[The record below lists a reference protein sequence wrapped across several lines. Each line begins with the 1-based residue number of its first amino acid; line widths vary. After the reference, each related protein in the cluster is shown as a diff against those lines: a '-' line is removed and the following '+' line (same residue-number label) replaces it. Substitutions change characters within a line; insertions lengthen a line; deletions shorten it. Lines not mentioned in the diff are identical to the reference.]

1 MHIQLEIITT
11 LKNELSR
18 VTTLEQQMAKD
29 LEKLP
34 EGFLMKR
41 NDGRVFHVIKANGE
55 KEIRQLNNKD
65 SDDIKLFGEL
75 KYKRYIKAAL
85 PVLKDWIKYIKSF
98 IQNVIVYDPLKIQE
112 KLKIQYHG
120 LNGMPI
126 FLEGDINPENWE
138 SNSSPP
144 MYEEGLIHPS
154 QKGMMTRSKSEAQIA
169 SSYESQG
176 WKFMYEPVVKLPDGR
191 ILRPDFAVLHPIKR
205 KVIYM
210 LYGVCL
216 ILLIV
221 GLFFFS
227 RKPKTTLETPFAV
240 MDVLEKIKL
249 PVVKESDTI
258 IGRPYTENK
267 VSIVQSYYDYKANES
282 EQTNSI
288 IYYQDTYIQ
297 NCGISYSNDGEPFDV
312 VAVLDGEV
320 IEVKQDTLL
329 GNIIKIKHSE
339 SVMSVYQSIGDI
351 NVAVGDNV
359 VKGTVLATSS
369 TSNIRSTLNNHLYF
383 ELLIDGINVN
393 PEEYYD
399 KSL

>member
-1 MHIQLEIITT
+1 M
-11 LKNELSR
+11 R
-18 VTTLEQQMAKD
+18 D
-29 LEKLP
+29 L
-34 EGFLMKR
+34 
-41 NDGRVFHVIKANGE
+41 
-55 KEIRQLNNKD
+55 
-65 SDDIKLFGEL
+65 
-75 KYKRYIKAAL
+75 
-85 PVLKDWIKYIKSF
+85 
-98 IQNVIVYDPLKIQE
+98 
-112 KLKIQYHG
+112 
-120 LNGMPI
+120 
-126 FLEGDINPENWE
+126 IN
-138 SNSSPP
+138 
-144 MYEEGLIHPS
+144 
-154 QKGMMTRSKSEAQIA
+154 
-169 SSYESQG
+169 
-176 WKFMYEPVVKLPDGR
+176 
-191 ILRPDFAVLHPIKR
+191 R

-227 RKPKTTLETPFAV
+227 RKPKTTLETPFVV

-258 IGRPYTENK
+258 IGRPYTETK

-312 VAVLDGEV
+312 VSVLDGEV

>member
-1 MHIQLEIITT
+1 M
-11 LKNELSR
+11 R
-18 VTTLEQQMAKD
+18 D
-29 LEKLP
+29 L
-34 EGFLMKR
+34 
-41 NDGRVFHVIKANGE
+41 
-55 KEIRQLNNKD
+55 
-65 SDDIKLFGEL
+65 
-75 KYKRYIKAAL
+75 
-85 PVLKDWIKYIKSF
+85 
-98 IQNVIVYDPLKIQE
+98 
-112 KLKIQYHG
+112 
-120 LNGMPI
+120 
-126 FLEGDINPENWE
+126 IN
-138 SNSSPP
+138 
-144 MYEEGLIHPS
+144 
-154 QKGMMTRSKSEAQIA
+154 
-169 SSYESQG
+169 
-176 WKFMYEPVVKLPDGR
+176 
-191 ILRPDFAVLHPIKR
+191 R

-216 ILLIV
+216 ILLIA

-312 VAVLDGEV
+312 VSVLDGEV

-351 NVAVGDNV
+351 KVAVGDNV

>member
-1 MHIQLEIITT
+1 M
-11 LKNELSR
+11 R
-18 VTTLEQQMAKD
+18 D
-29 LEKLP
+29 L
-34 EGFLMKR
+34 
-41 NDGRVFHVIKANGE
+41 
-55 KEIRQLNNKD
+55 
-65 SDDIKLFGEL
+65 
-75 KYKRYIKAAL
+75 
-85 PVLKDWIKYIKSF
+85 
-98 IQNVIVYDPLKIQE
+98 
-112 KLKIQYHG
+112 
-120 LNGMPI
+120 
-126 FLEGDINPENWE
+126 IN
-138 SNSSPP
+138 
-144 MYEEGLIHPS
+144 
-154 QKGMMTRSKSEAQIA
+154 
-169 SSYESQG
+169 
-176 WKFMYEPVVKLPDGR
+176 
-191 ILRPDFAVLHPIKR
+191 R

-216 ILLIV
+216 ILLIT

-258 IGRPYTENK
+258 IGRPYTETK

-312 VAVLDGEV
+312 VSVLDGEV

-351 NVAVGDNV
+351 NFAVGDNV

>member
-1 MHIQLEIITT
+1 M
-11 LKNELSR
+11 R
-18 VTTLEQQMAKD
+18 D
-29 LEKLP
+29 L
-34 EGFLMKR
+34 
-41 NDGRVFHVIKANGE
+41 
-55 KEIRQLNNKD
+55 
-65 SDDIKLFGEL
+65 
-75 KYKRYIKAAL
+75 
-85 PVLKDWIKYIKSF
+85 
-98 IQNVIVYDPLKIQE
+98 
-112 KLKIQYHG
+112 
-120 LNGMPI
+120 
-126 FLEGDINPENWE
+126 
-138 SNSSPP
+138 
-144 MYEEGLIHPS
+144 
-154 QKGMMTRSKSEAQIA
+154 
-169 SSYESQG
+169 
-176 WKFMYEPVVKLPDGR
+176 
-191 ILRPDFAVLHPIKR
+191 IKR

>member
-1 MHIQLEIITT
+1 M
-11 LKNELSR
+11 R
-18 VTTLEQQMAKD
+18 D
-29 LEKLP
+29 L
-34 EGFLMKR
+34 
-41 NDGRVFHVIKANGE
+41 
-55 KEIRQLNNKD
+55 
-65 SDDIKLFGEL
+65 
-75 KYKRYIKAAL
+75 
-85 PVLKDWIKYIKSF
+85 
-98 IQNVIVYDPLKIQE
+98 
-112 KLKIQYHG
+112 
-120 LNGMPI
+120 
-126 FLEGDINPENWE
+126 IN
-138 SNSSPP
+138 
-144 MYEEGLIHPS
+144 
-154 QKGMMTRSKSEAQIA
+154 
-169 SSYESQG
+169 
-176 WKFMYEPVVKLPDGR
+176 
-191 ILRPDFAVLHPIKR
+191 R

>member
-1 MHIQLEIITT
+1 M
-11 LKNELSR
+11 R
-18 VTTLEQQMAKD
+18 D
-29 LEKLP
+29 L
-34 EGFLMKR
+34 
-41 NDGRVFHVIKANGE
+41 
-55 KEIRQLNNKD
+55 
-65 SDDIKLFGEL
+65 
-75 KYKRYIKAAL
+75 
-85 PVLKDWIKYIKSF
+85 
-98 IQNVIVYDPLKIQE
+98 
-112 KLKIQYHG
+112 
-120 LNGMPI
+120 
-126 FLEGDINPENWE
+126 IN
-138 SNSSPP
+138 
-144 MYEEGLIHPS
+144 
-154 QKGMMTRSKSEAQIA
+154 
-169 SSYESQG
+169 
-176 WKFMYEPVVKLPDGR
+176 
-191 ILRPDFAVLHPIKR
+191 R

-216 ILLIV
+216 ILLIA

-258 IGRPYTENK
+258 IGRPYTETK

-312 VAVLDGEV
+312 VSVLDGEV

>member
-1 MHIQLEIITT
+1 M
-11 LKNELSR
+11 R
-18 VTTLEQQMAKD
+18 D
-29 LEKLP
+29 L
-34 EGFLMKR
+34 
-41 NDGRVFHVIKANGE
+41 
-55 KEIRQLNNKD
+55 
-65 SDDIKLFGEL
+65 
-75 KYKRYIKAAL
+75 
-85 PVLKDWIKYIKSF
+85 
-98 IQNVIVYDPLKIQE
+98 
-112 KLKIQYHG
+112 
-120 LNGMPI
+120 
-126 FLEGDINPENWE
+126 IN
-138 SNSSPP
+138 
-144 MYEEGLIHPS
+144 
-154 QKGMMTRSKSEAQIA
+154 
-169 SSYESQG
+169 
-176 WKFMYEPVVKLPDGR
+176 
-191 ILRPDFAVLHPIKR
+191 R

-258 IGRPYTENK
+258 IGRPYTETK

>member
-1 MHIQLEIITT
+1 M
-11 LKNELSR
+11 R
-18 VTTLEQQMAKD
+18 D
-29 LEKLP
+29 L
-34 EGFLMKR
+34 
-41 NDGRVFHVIKANGE
+41 
-55 KEIRQLNNKD
+55 
-65 SDDIKLFGEL
+65 
-75 KYKRYIKAAL
+75 
-85 PVLKDWIKYIKSF
+85 
-98 IQNVIVYDPLKIQE
+98 
-112 KLKIQYHG
+112 
-120 LNGMPI
+120 
-126 FLEGDINPENWE
+126 IN
-138 SNSSPP
+138 
-144 MYEEGLIHPS
+144 
-154 QKGMMTRSKSEAQIA
+154 
-169 SSYESQG
+169 
-176 WKFMYEPVVKLPDGR
+176 
-191 ILRPDFAVLHPIKR
+191 R

-216 ILLIV
+216 ILLIA

-258 IGRPYTENK
+258 IGRPYTEKK

>member
-1 MHIQLEIITT
+1 M
-11 LKNELSR
+11 R
-18 VTTLEQQMAKD
+18 D
-29 LEKLP
+29 L
-34 EGFLMKR
+34 
-41 NDGRVFHVIKANGE
+41 
-55 KEIRQLNNKD
+55 
-65 SDDIKLFGEL
+65 
-75 KYKRYIKAAL
+75 
-85 PVLKDWIKYIKSF
+85 
-98 IQNVIVYDPLKIQE
+98 
-112 KLKIQYHG
+112 
-120 LNGMPI
+120 
-126 FLEGDINPENWE
+126 IN
-138 SNSSPP
+138 
-144 MYEEGLIHPS
+144 
-154 QKGMMTRSKSEAQIA
+154 
-169 SSYESQG
+169 
-176 WKFMYEPVVKLPDGR
+176 
-191 ILRPDFAVLHPIKR
+191 R

-216 ILLIV
+216 ILLIA

-249 PVVKESDTI
+249 PVVNESDTI

>member
-1 MHIQLEIITT
+1 M
-11 LKNELSR
+11 R
-18 VTTLEQQMAKD
+18 D
-29 LEKLP
+29 L
-34 EGFLMKR
+34 
-41 NDGRVFHVIKANGE
+41 
-55 KEIRQLNNKD
+55 
-65 SDDIKLFGEL
+65 
-75 KYKRYIKAAL
+75 
-85 PVLKDWIKYIKSF
+85 
-98 IQNVIVYDPLKIQE
+98 
-112 KLKIQYHG
+112 
-120 LNGMPI
+120 
-126 FLEGDINPENWE
+126 IN
-138 SNSSPP
+138 
-144 MYEEGLIHPS
+144 
-154 QKGMMTRSKSEAQIA
+154 
-169 SSYESQG
+169 
-176 WKFMYEPVVKLPDGR
+176 
-191 ILRPDFAVLHPIKR
+191 R

-216 ILLIV
+216 ILLIA

>member
-1 MHIQLEIITT
+1 M
-11 LKNELSR
+11 R
-18 VTTLEQQMAKD
+18 D
-29 LEKLP
+29 L
-34 EGFLMKR
+34 
-41 NDGRVFHVIKANGE
+41 
-55 KEIRQLNNKD
+55 
-65 SDDIKLFGEL
+65 
-75 KYKRYIKAAL
+75 
-85 PVLKDWIKYIKSF
+85 
-98 IQNVIVYDPLKIQE
+98 
-112 KLKIQYHG
+112 
-120 LNGMPI
+120 
-126 FLEGDINPENWE
+126 IN
-138 SNSSPP
+138 
-144 MYEEGLIHPS
+144 
-154 QKGMMTRSKSEAQIA
+154 
-169 SSYESQG
+169 
-176 WKFMYEPVVKLPDGR
+176 
-191 ILRPDFAVLHPIKR
+191 R

-216 ILLIV
+216 ILLIA

-312 VAVLDGEV
+312 VSVLDGEV

-339 SVMSVYQSIGDI
+339 SVMSVYQSIGEI

>member
-1 MHIQLEIITT
+1 M
-11 LKNELSR
+11 R
-18 VTTLEQQMAKD
+18 D
-29 LEKLP
+29 L
-34 EGFLMKR
+34 
-41 NDGRVFHVIKANGE
+41 
-55 KEIRQLNNKD
+55 
-65 SDDIKLFGEL
+65 
-75 KYKRYIKAAL
+75 
-85 PVLKDWIKYIKSF
+85 
-98 IQNVIVYDPLKIQE
+98 
-112 KLKIQYHG
+112 
-120 LNGMPI
+120 
-126 FLEGDINPENWE
+126 IN
-138 SNSSPP
+138 
-144 MYEEGLIHPS
+144 
-154 QKGMMTRSKSEAQIA
+154 
-169 SSYESQG
+169 
-176 WKFMYEPVVKLPDGR
+176 
-191 ILRPDFAVLHPIKR
+191 R

-216 ILLIV
+216 ILLIA

-258 IGRPYTENK
+258 IGRPYIENK

>member
-1 MHIQLEIITT
+1 M
-11 LKNELSR
+11 R
-18 VTTLEQQMAKD
+18 D
-29 LEKLP
+29 L
-34 EGFLMKR
+34 
-41 NDGRVFHVIKANGE
+41 
-55 KEIRQLNNKD
+55 
-65 SDDIKLFGEL
+65 
-75 KYKRYIKAAL
+75 
-85 PVLKDWIKYIKSF
+85 
-98 IQNVIVYDPLKIQE
+98 
-112 KLKIQYHG
+112 
-120 LNGMPI
+120 
-126 FLEGDINPENWE
+126 IN
-138 SNSSPP
+138 
-144 MYEEGLIHPS
+144 
-154 QKGMMTRSKSEAQIA
+154 
-169 SSYESQG
+169 
-176 WKFMYEPVVKLPDGR
+176 
-191 ILRPDFAVLHPIKR
+191 R

-258 IGRPYTENK
+258 IGRPYTETK

-312 VAVLDGEV
+312 VSVLDGEV

>member
-1 MHIQLEIITT
+1 M
-11 LKNELSR
+11 R
-18 VTTLEQQMAKD
+18 D
-29 LEKLP
+29 L
-34 EGFLMKR
+34 
-41 NDGRVFHVIKANGE
+41 I
-55 KEIRQLNNKD
+55 NK
-65 SDDIKLFGEL
+65 
-75 KYKRYIKAAL
+75 
-85 PVLKDWIKYIKSF
+85 
-98 IQNVIVYDPLKIQE
+98 
-112 KLKIQYHG
+112 
-120 LNGMPI
+120 
-126 FLEGDINPENWE
+126 
-138 SNSSPP
+138 
-144 MYEEGLIHPS
+144 
-154 QKGMMTRSKSEAQIA
+154 
-169 SSYESQG
+169 
-176 WKFMYEPVVKLPDGR
+176 
-191 ILRPDFAVLHPIKR
+191 

-258 IGRPYTENK
+258 IGRPYTETK

>member
-1 MHIQLEIITT
+1 M
-11 LKNELSR
+11 R
-18 VTTLEQQMAKD
+18 D
-29 LEKLP
+29 L
-34 EGFLMKR
+34 
-41 NDGRVFHVIKANGE
+41 
-55 KEIRQLNNKD
+55 
-65 SDDIKLFGEL
+65 
-75 KYKRYIKAAL
+75 
-85 PVLKDWIKYIKSF
+85 
-98 IQNVIVYDPLKIQE
+98 
-112 KLKIQYHG
+112 
-120 LNGMPI
+120 
-126 FLEGDINPENWE
+126 IN
-138 SNSSPP
+138 
-144 MYEEGLIHPS
+144 
-154 QKGMMTRSKSEAQIA
+154 
-169 SSYESQG
+169 
-176 WKFMYEPVVKLPDGR
+176 
-191 ILRPDFAVLHPIKR
+191 R

-216 ILLIV
+216 ILLIA

-312 VAVLDGEV
+312 VSVLDGEV

>member
-1 MHIQLEIITT
+1 M
-11 LKNELSR
+11 R
-18 VTTLEQQMAKD
+18 D
-29 LEKLP
+29 L
-34 EGFLMKR
+34 
-41 NDGRVFHVIKANGE
+41 I
-55 KEIRQLNNKD
+55 NK
-65 SDDIKLFGEL
+65 
-75 KYKRYIKAAL
+75 
-85 PVLKDWIKYIKSF
+85 
-98 IQNVIVYDPLKIQE
+98 
-112 KLKIQYHG
+112 
-120 LNGMPI
+120 
-126 FLEGDINPENWE
+126 
-138 SNSSPP
+138 
-144 MYEEGLIHPS
+144 
-154 QKGMMTRSKSEAQIA
+154 
-169 SSYESQG
+169 
-176 WKFMYEPVVKLPDGR
+176 
-191 ILRPDFAVLHPIKR
+191 

-216 ILLIV
+216 ILLIA

>member
-1 MHIQLEIITT
+1 M
-11 LKNELSR
+11 R
-18 VTTLEQQMAKD
+18 D
-29 LEKLP
+29 L
-34 EGFLMKR
+34 
-41 NDGRVFHVIKANGE
+41 
-55 KEIRQLNNKD
+55 
-65 SDDIKLFGEL
+65 
-75 KYKRYIKAAL
+75 
-85 PVLKDWIKYIKSF
+85 
-98 IQNVIVYDPLKIQE
+98 
-112 KLKIQYHG
+112 
-120 LNGMPI
+120 
-126 FLEGDINPENWE
+126 IN
-138 SNSSPP
+138 
-144 MYEEGLIHPS
+144 
-154 QKGMMTRSKSEAQIA
+154 
-169 SSYESQG
+169 
-176 WKFMYEPVVKLPDGR
+176 
-191 ILRPDFAVLHPIKR
+191 R

-312 VAVLDGEV
+312 VSVLDGEV